1 MPCLGKT
8 NRETM
13 RNYRKN
19 TMINK
24 KIVKTAL
31 KILLLAAGI
40 ASCVA
45 AVVDSSRRAKE
56 GEDETP
62 ATAIK
67 SYSHTKQSL
76 GGGRATY
83 ASPSLPSSAAAV
95 RVSATPHTSVSRTA
109 TPVAVSGSL
118 YAVAKPS
125 TSQIGGGGS
134 GSSYAS
140 SITVRPS
147 QSSVTIGSTGA
158 TFAFRPAAKQS
169 STTSY
174 SSTTVSQSV
183 VIDEPFS
190 DGNSGIQR
198 VSPGDDKDPTDPDV
212 PEEET
217 TPLGGVGALFVC
229 VVLYAIYRKSQDMSS
244 KSQEN

>member
-1 MPCLGKT
+1 
-8 NRETM
+8 
-13 RNYRKN
+13 
-19 TMINK
+19 MINK

-45 AVVDSSRRAKE
+45 AVVDSSRRVKE

-76 GGGRATY
+76 SGGRATY
-83 ASPSLPSSAAAV
+83 ASPSLPSSVASAP
-95 RVSATPHTSVSRTA
+95 RVSATPHTAVSRTA
-109 TPVAVSGSL
+109 TPVAASGSL

-125 TSQIGGGGS
+125 TSQIVGGGS

-140 SITVRPS
+140 GITVRPS
-147 QSSVTIGSTGA
+147 QSSVAMGSTGA
-158 TFAFRPAAKQS
+158 TFSFRQAAKQN
-169 STTSY
+169 TTSY

-198 VSPGDDKDPTDPDV
+198 VTTTPIDPEL

-229 VVLYAIYRKSQDMSS
+229 VLLYALYKKKQVASRVRS
-244 KSQEN
+244 EE

>member
-1 MPCLGKT
+1 
-8 NRETM
+8 
-13 RNYRKN
+13 
-19 TMINK
+19 MINK

-45 AVVDSSRRAKE
+45 AGIDSSRRVKE

-76 GGGRATY
+76 SGGRATY
-83 ASPSLPSSAAAV
+83 SLPTLPSSVASAP
-95 RVSATPHTSVSRTA
+95 RVSATPHTAASRTA
-109 TPVAVSGSL
+109 TPVAASGSL

-140 SITVRPS
+140 GITVRPS
-147 QSSVTIGSTGA
+147 QSSVAMGSTGA
-158 TFAFRPAAKQS
+158 TFSFRPAAKQ

-198 VSPGDDKDPTDPDV
+198 VSPGGDTDPTDPDI
-212 PEEET
+212 PEDN

-229 VVLYAIYRKSQDMSS
+229 ILLYALYIFYSRRRIDNDSRKI
-244 KSQEN
+244 

>member
-1 MPCLGKT
+1 
-8 NRETM
+8 
-13 RNYRKN
+13 
-19 TMINK
+19 MINK

-45 AVVDSSRRAKE
+45 AVVDSSRRVKE

-76 GGGRATY
+76 SSGRATY
-83 ASPSLPSSAAAV
+83 ASPSLPSSVASAP
-95 RVSATPHTSVSRTA
+95 RVSATPHTAVSRTA
-109 TPVAVSGSL
+109 TPVAASGSL

-140 SITVRPS
+140 GITVRPS
-147 QSSVTIGSTGA
+147 QSSVAMGSTGA
-158 TFAFRPAAKQS
+158 TFSFRPAAKQS
-169 STTSY
+169 ATTSY

-198 VSPGDDKDPTDPDV
+198 VTPGDGKDPIDTDL

-217 TPLGGVGALFVC
+217 TPLGGVGTLFVC
-229 VVLYAIYRKSQDMSS
+229 ILLYALYKKKQVASS
-244 KSQEN
+244 KSSEE